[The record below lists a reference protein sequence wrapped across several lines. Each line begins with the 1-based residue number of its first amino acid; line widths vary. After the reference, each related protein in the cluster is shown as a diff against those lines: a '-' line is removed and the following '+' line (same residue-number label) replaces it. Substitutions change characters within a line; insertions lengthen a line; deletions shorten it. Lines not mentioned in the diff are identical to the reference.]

1 MPLSK
6 EKNREHAREGM
17 RAIRVRRMLQP
28 KFPMLQPKVA
38 TPQWM
43 LQPNRYLAAHIKAY
57 PDGFNP
63 DGSYCQD
70 YDPKL
75 DPSINP
81 LLRAPCHLPNSPDGG
96 YHP

>member
-6 EKNREHAREGM
+6 EKNRERM
-17 RAIRVRRMLQP
+17 RLLRSVQPNSEVVQP
-28 KFPMLQPKVA
+28 KPM
-38 TPQWM
+38 
-43 LQPNRYLAAHIKAY
+43 NRYLAVHIRGY
-57 PDGFNP
+57 PEGFNP

-81 LLRAPCHLPNSPDGG
+81 LLRPPCHLPNSPDGG